1 MQPDD
6 FISGTVWLVGAGPG
20 DPELLTMKAV
30 RLIKRADIVFH
41 DALVGD
47 GVLALIP
54 PGTERVNVGK
64 RSGRHSK
71 DQRTIDALLV
81 DAAAAGKRVVRLKG
95 GDPSIFGRSTE
106 ELGALRKAGFPV
118 RICPGIT
125 SACAAAASVG
135 ISLSLRGV
143 ARDVRFVTAHSK
155 RGAALDIDWT
165 SLAQDGST
173 LAFYM
178 GRDAA
183 GQIMRGLLRA
193 GMSSDTP
200 VMIACHVSAPDERQL
215 ATRLDLLEI
224 ATRSFAANAPTLIL
238 IGAAVASDQ
247 IAPAIP
253 QNMQGVLPAV
263 QPAAAARVV
272 RTARSDMGEWRV
284 SGAPRRPAMA
294 DIGRKVAAA
303 QPTADY
309 IHAASPSSTKSA
321 P

>member
-6 FISGTVWLVGAGPG
+6 FPPAMVWIVGAGPG
-20 DPELLTMKAV
+20 DPEYLTRKAM
-30 RLIKRADIVFH
+30 RLIERADIVFY

-47 GVLALIP
+47 GVLDLIP
-54 PGTERVNVGK
+54 ARTERVSVGK

-95 GDPSIFGRSTE
+95 GDPSIFGRSAE
-106 ELGALRKAGFPV
+106 ELGALRDAGFPV

-125 SACAAAASVG
+125 TACAAAASAG

-155 RGAALDIDWT
+155 GGAALDIDWT
-165 SLAQDGST
+165 ALARGGST

-183 GQIMRGLLRA
+183 GDIMRGLMRA
-193 GMSSDTP
+193 GMPGEMP
-200 VMIACHVSAPDERQL
+200 VMIACHVSGRDERRL
-215 ATRLDLLEI
+215 ATRLDLLEL
-224 ATRSFAANAPTLIL
+224 ATRSFAATAPTLIL
-238 IGAAVASDQ
+238 VGAAVSLAE
-247 IAPAIP
+247 
-253 QNMQGVLPAV
+253 
-263 QPAAAARVV
+263 PAAADL
-272 RTARSDMGEWRV
+272 TH
-284 SGAPRRPAMA
+284 
-294 DIGRKVAAA
+294 I
-303 QPTADY
+303 Q
-309 IHAASPSSTKSA
+309 KSL